1 MKFSILIFAILI
13 FSLSKI
19 YAQSGSAVYLE
30 GSSSY
35 ISTPL
40 DVQPAAMPVSTWEA
54 WVYPERVNYS
64 SRQQVLSD
72 DDGNHDRS
80 VLIESGTASF
90 AVFTGSQAWLAAPV
104 TMNEWQHIAVVFL
117 PDNILFYKNGVEYSL
132 GASPGG
138 GTTSNSLKIGMN
150 PGFGEYFKGKIDN
163 VRIWNV
169 QRSQAQILSGM
180 TIDPSAETPGMIAW
194 YKLDETGS
202 GPGITVTN
210 SASTGSIYNGIT
222 IVNPEFSPVSPIP
235 HGIPADG
242 LRLWL
247 KSDSGLVSEAG
258 KVTSWTDISG
268 NGFSLISEAGS
279 EQPLLV
285 ENEINN
291 LPAVVFD
298 GVNDFLQTP
307 SSISLLGRDSLAI
320 TVTLLLNTGATQ
332 LAWANILDY
341 DHDSFAG
348 FTIQQ
353 NAGATN
359 DFWGHVLNSGW
370 QVVSFELVNGS
381 SGFSGVYI
389 DGIQVVSNPSGGMA
403 SFSEPRRLA
412 LGRWESLCCN
422 TPGRNWNGEVAEVLI
437 HNRTLSESERLELQ
451 TYFQSRY
458 GTIVNPLPVEMTS
471 FTGSFSGNQV
481 TLKWQ
486 TATETI
492 NYGWEVEIQK
502 SEVRSQKSEEN
513 WKTVG
518 FVEGKGTTTVA
529 NSYSFLSPVT
539 SPMSPAV
546 YRLKQI
552 DLDGNFTY
560 SELLEM
566 TPELP
571 AAFAIGQ
578 NYPNPF
584 NPETR
589 IRVDLPDVSEIRFE
603 VFNLLGQLV
612 KSEVLNEKEAGS
624 HLLVWNGKDQSGN
637 QAASGVYFYRIS
649 LVSLSTG
656 KKFTETRS
664 MVMVK

>member
-13 FSLSKI
+13 FSLFKG

-54 WVYPERVNYS
+54 WVYPERVNFGI
-64 SRQQVLSD
+64 RQQILSD
-72 DDGNHDRS
+72 DNANYDRS
-80 VLIESGTASF
+80 VLIEGSTEKF
-90 AVFTGSQAWLAAPV
+90 AVFTGFNAWQTAPV
-104 TMNEWQHIAVVFL
+104 SLNEWQHIAVVFL
-117 PDNILFYKNGVEYSL
+117 PDNILFYKNGIEYSL
-132 GASPGG
+132 GSSPVGG
-138 GTTSNSLKIGMN
+138 STTNSLKIGMN
-150 PGFGEYFKGKIDN
+150 PAFGEYFKGKIDN

-169 QRSQAQILSGM
+169 QRTQSQILSGM
-180 TIDPSAETPGMIAW
+180 TIDPPAETAGLIAW

-202 GPGITVTN
+202 GSEISVTN
-210 SASTGSIYNGIT
+210 SATTGSANDGIT
-222 IVNPEFSPVSPIP
+222 VGNPEFSPVSPFP
-235 HGIPADG
+235 SGIPANG

-247 KSDSGLVSEAG
+247 KSDSGLVSTSG
-258 KVTSWTDISG
+258 KVSSWTDISG

-298 GVNDFLQTP
+298 GVNDFLQTS

-341 DHDSFAG
+341 DHDSFSG
-348 FTIQQ
+348 FVIQQ
-353 NAGATN
+353 SAGNTN
-359 DFWGHVLNSGW
+359 EFWGHVLNSGW
-370 QVVSFELVNGS
+370 QVVTFELVNGA
-381 SGFSGVYI
+381 SGFSRVYCN
-389 DGIQVVSNPSGGMA
+389 GIQVVSNPSGGTA
-403 SFSEPRRLA
+403 AFSEPRRLA
-412 LGRWESLCCN
+412 LGWWESLCCN

-458 GTIVNPLPVEMTS
+458 GTLVNPLPVEMTS
-471 FTGSFSGNQV
+471 FTGSFSGNQIV
-481 TLKWQ
+481 LNWS
-486 TATETI
+486 TATETN
-492 NYGWEVEIQK
+492 NYGWEVEFRK
-502 SEVRSQKSEEN
+502 EEERSEKLEWEM
-513 WKTVG
+513 VG
-518 FVEGKGTTTVA
+518 FVAGKGTSTEPHSYVFGFPVTH
-529 NSYSFLSPVT
+529 NSSPVT
-539 SPMSPAV
+539 F
-546 YRLKQI
+546 RLKQI
-552 DLDGNFTY
+552 DLDGNFIY

-571 AAFAIGQ
+571 VAFAIDQ

-589 IRVDLPDVSEIRFE
+589 IRVDLPEVSEIRFE
-603 VFNLLGQLV
+603 VFNLLGQPV
-612 KSEVLNEKEAGS
+612 KSEVFKEKEAGS
-624 HLLVWNGKDQSGN
+624 HLLVWNGKDLSGN
-637 QAASGVYFYRIS
+637 QAATGVYFYRIS

-656 KKFTETRS
+656 KKFTETKS
-664 MVMVK
+664 MLMLK